1 MVGVIE
7 LPYMNEEQLRLLGI
21 PLGPRTRI
29 LREAAR
35 LYLNP
40 DKAQTTNSVQKNN
53 MRNTK

>member
-1 MVGVIE
+1 MIE